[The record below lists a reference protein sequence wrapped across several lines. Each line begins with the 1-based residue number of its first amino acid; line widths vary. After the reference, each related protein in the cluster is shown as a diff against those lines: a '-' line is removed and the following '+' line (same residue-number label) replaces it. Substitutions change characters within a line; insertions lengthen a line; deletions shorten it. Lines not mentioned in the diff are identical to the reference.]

1 MSDGTLSRT
10 GPLCFVVTQE
20 SACRIGLENNF
31 HQQQP
36 LNTDHSSLV
45 KFSSQSDDGY
55 RRIADRMK
63 DLVKDAPDVIKGR
76 FSLNKGM

>member
-1 MSDGTLSRT
+1 MVDGTLSRT

-20 SACRIGLENNF
+20 SACRIGLEDNF

-36 LNTDHSSLV
+36 LNTDHSDLV

-55 RRIADRMK
+55 RRIVDRMK
-63 DLVKDAPDVIKGR
+63 DLIKRAPDVVRVR
-76 FSLNKGM
+76 FSSNNGM